1 MTHSAYPL
9 LAEHSDAD
17 ADDADACACANA
29 GAIFLASYDSLAL
42 TLLLAEPPLLDFL
55 LICLDF
61 SLILYAFFLASY
73 DSLSLTPLLAEPPV
87 FLTAQPA
94 AAPLGLS
101 KHPSPPPPDT
111 FAPTFLSCI
120 YFSFSS
126 LNCLV
131 CFSAC
136 DKFDRQI

>member
-1 MTHSAYPL
+1 MAEPLMLMLMMQMLVLVLMLMLMLMLFFSPLMTHS
-9 LAEHSDAD
+9 
-17 ADDADACACANA
+17 
-29 GAIFLASYDSLAL
+29 AL

-111 FAPTFLSCI
+111 FAPTLLSCI